1 MIQNLVII
9 ILSAIMGWF
18 ILEGIIN
25 AKHVVTRDQDDVHW
39 IAAAAITCLIFFI
52 ITLSLTACNVIKIGL

>member
-25 AKHVVTRDQDDVHW
+25 AKHVITRGQDDVHW
-39 IAAAAITCLIFFI
+39 IAAAAITTLILFV
-52 ITLSLTACNVIKIGL
+52 LGMLTMSCIV

>member
-18 ILEGIIN
+18 ILEGIVN
-25 AKHVVTRDQDDVHW
+25 AKHVITRDQDDMHW
-39 IAAAAITCLIFFI
+39 IAAAAITFLLFFI
-52 ITLSLTACNVIKIGL
+52 ITLSLSACNLLNY

>member
-1 MIQNLVII
+1 MELNIVII

-25 AKHVVTRDQDDVHW
+25 AKHVITRDQDDVHW
-39 IAAAAITCLIFFI
+39 IAAGAITCLIFFI
-52 ITLSLTACNVIKIGL
+52 ITLTISSCQFIA

>member
-18 ILEGIIN
+18 VLEGIIN
-25 AKHVVTRDQDDVHW
+25 AKHVFTRDQDDVHW
-39 IAAAAITCLIFFI
+39 IAAAAITCFI
-52 ITLSLTACNVIKIGL
+52 LFILGIATTACMVI

>member
-9 ILSAIMGWF
+9 ILSAMLGWF

-25 AKHVVTRDQDDVHW
+25 ARHVITRDQDDVHW
-39 IAAAAITCLIFFI
+39 IAAAAMTALILFILGTITSACL
-52 ITLSLTACNVIKIGL
+52 A

>member
-1 MIQNLVII
+1 MILNFIII

-25 AKHVVTRDQDDVHW
+25 AKHVFTRDQDDVHW
-39 IAAAAITCLIFFI
+39 IAAAAMTSLILLAIGLSLSACNIIFFY
-52 ITLSLTACNVIKIGL
+52 

>member
-25 AKHVVTRDQDDVHW
+25 AKHVITRDQDDVHW
-39 IAAAAITCLIFFI
+39 IAAASITCLIFFI
-52 ITLSLTACNVIKIGL
+52 ITLSLSSCHFIT

>member
-25 AKHVVTRDQDDVHW
+25 AKHVYTRDQDDVHW

-52 ITLSLTACNVIKIGL
+52 ITLSLSACNILNY

>member
-25 AKHVVTRDQDDVHW
+25 AKHVYTRDQDDMHW
-39 IAAAAITCLIFFI
+39 IAAASMTCLLFFI
-52 ITLSLTACNVIKIGL
+52 IWLTTGVNS

>member
-9 ILSAIMGWF
+9 ILSAMLGWF

-25 AKHVVTRDQDDVHW
+25 AKHVFTRDQDDMHW
-39 IAAAAITCLIFFI
+39 IAAAAMTALILFILGTITSACLI
-52 ITLSLTACNVIKIGL
+52 

>member
-18 ILEGIIN
+18 ILEGIVN
-25 AKHVVTRDQDDVHW
+25 AKHVITRDQDDMHW
-39 IAAAAITCLIFFI
+39 IAAAAITSLLFFI
-52 ITLSLTACNVIKIGL
+52 IALSLSACNLLNY